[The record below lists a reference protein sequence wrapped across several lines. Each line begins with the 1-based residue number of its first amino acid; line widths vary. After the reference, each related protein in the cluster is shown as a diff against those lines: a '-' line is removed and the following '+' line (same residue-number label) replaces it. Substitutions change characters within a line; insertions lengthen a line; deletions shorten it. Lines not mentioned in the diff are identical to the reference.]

1 MLTNFNRD
9 LELADGLETDYL
21 RILYYDL
28 SPAPNRVYKSYE
40 YSRMCTILEGRKHVS
55 VNGDKEFTYTP
66 HEFIVL
72 PPRSNITMDIDVP
85 TKALVFELNT
95 NLLKNVTEKIS
106 IDYDIDFNSLMED
119 KFFLGSINQG
129 MNACLS
135 KITNTTPKF
144 NKNAEFLI
152 DLYAQELVYNL
163 IQMKGI
169 QQVLKL
175 ENKNP
180 IQKAIK
186 YMNENFSSS
195 ISIKQ
200 LASDLN
206 MSEANFCQYFKK
218 ITGITP
224 LEYLTNLKLLRA
236 KEIIQNRSI
245 SETAFELG
253 YENISHF
260 ITLFKNKYGVT
271 PKQYQKAN
279 QAKEYHND

>member
-28 SPAPNRVYKSYE
+28 SPTMNSVYKSYE
-40 YSRMCTILEGRKHVS
+40 YSRMCTILDGRKHVS
-55 VNGDKEFTYTP
+55 VNNGKEFTYTP

-72 PPRSNITMDIDVP
+72 PPHSNITMDIDVP
-85 TKALVFELNT
+85 TKALVFELNNT
-95 NLLKNVTEKIS
+95 LLKNVTEKIS
-106 IDYDIDFNSLMED
+106 VNYDIDFNTLLED
-119 KFFLGSINQG
+119 RFFLGNINQG
-129 MNACLS
+129 MNSCLS
-135 KITNTTPKF
+135 KISNTTPKF

-169 QQVLKL
+169 QQVLNF

-180 IQKAIK
+180 IQKAIR
-186 YMNENFSSS
+186 YMKENFSSP

-200 LASDLN
+200 LAADLN

-224 LEYLTNLKLLRA
+224 LEYLTNLKLLKA
-236 KEIIQNRSI
+236 KEIIQNQSI

-260 ITLFKNKYGVT
+260 ITLFKNKYGMT
-271 PKQYQKAN
+271 PKQYQKAI
-279 QAKEYHND
+279 HNEEALQ